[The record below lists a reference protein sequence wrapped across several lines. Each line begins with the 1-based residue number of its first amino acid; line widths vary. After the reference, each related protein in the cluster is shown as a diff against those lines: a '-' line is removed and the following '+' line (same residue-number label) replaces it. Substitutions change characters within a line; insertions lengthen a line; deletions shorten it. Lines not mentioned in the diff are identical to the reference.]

1 MTSLLWNAR
10 MYLRLLSVQLRS
22 QMQFRFSFWMDLLST
37 IILNGSFVLSLALI
51 LQRFGGIAGW
61 TFGEVA
67 FLVGMVE
74 MSFGAMD
81 MVFSGFDDTF
91 FSTLVRLGSFDQ
103 LLLRPVG
110 ITWQVLGS
118 RFLLRRIG
126 RIIEGFI
133 IFVISLSLIQIHWTL
148 AKVLYLPV
156 VLVCQLLTMGSL
168 FMAGSTITFWTMQSI
183 EAMNVF
189 TYGGTE
195 MMSYPM
201 TVYPGWMQRFF
212 TYAIPFIFMNYYPA
226 LFFLDKPDPL
236 GFPPFAPFLAPL
248 VAVVFFFLALRFWR
262 FGIDHY
268 QSSGS

>member
-1 MTSLLWNAR
+1 MSRLLWNAR

-37 IILNGSFVLSLALI
+37 IILNGSFVLSIALV

-81 MVFSGFDDTF
+81 LVFSGFDDAY
-91 FSTLVRLGSFDQ
+91 FSGLVRLGSFDQ

-126 RIIEGFI
+126 RILEGLI
-133 IFVISLSLIQIHWTL
+133 IFVVSLSLIHIDWTL
-148 AKVLYLPV
+148 AKILYLPV
-156 VLVCQLLTMGSL
+156 VLVCQLLTMGAL
-168 FMAGSTITFWTMQSI
+168 FMIGSTITFWTMQSI
-183 EAMNVF
+183 EAMNVL

-201 TVYPGWMQRFF
+201 TVYPGWMQRIF
-212 TYAIPFIFMNYYPA
+212 TYVIPFIFMNYYPA

-236 GFPPFAPFLAPL
+236 GFPRFASFLAPL
-248 VAVVFFFLALRFWR
+248 VAIIFFFLALRFWR

-268 QSSGS
+268 QSSGT